1 MIDLLKDDDSKF
13 LSLEK
18 LSEKNLNASFSVASK
33 YEEYKDFLYNDALLY
48 QELLISKT
56 YLLIERESRNIVAY
70 ISLAADTVALKP
82 QEKKKTG
89 LKEIPFLFLPALKIT
104 KLAVAQGYEKKYN
117 HVGSRLIEV
126 ACDKAYRVN
135 DDFMACRIVSV
146 DADIE
151 HNPKVVDFYQ
161 KNGFLPLKSNIY
173 KRKFPTRTKIIGMW
187 KNIL

>member
-13 LSLEK
+13 LVLEK
-18 LSEKNLNASFSVASK
+18 LSEKNLNETFSVDSQF
-33 YEEYKDFLYNDALLY
+33 EEYKDFLYNDALLY
-48 QELLISKT
+48 QSLFISKT
-56 YLLIERESRNIVAY
+56 YLLLERETRNIVAY

-89 LKEIPFLFLPALKIT
+89 LEKIPFLFLPALKIT
-104 KLAVAQGYEKKYN
+104 KLAVAKGYESKYN

-135 DDFMACRIVSV
+135 DDFMACRVVSV

-151 HNPKVVDFYQ
+151 RNPKVVEFYQ
-161 KNGFLPLKSNIY
+161 KNGFMPLKSNIY